1 MPPPPKLL
9 THVKA
14 EVVLPVKRRPHPPRP
29 VQKPQ
34 SEETTAPQALVAP
47 PKPVAAS
54 PVQGAA
60 SEASNAAQS
69 WENGLLAQLERVKR
83 YPGAAQAQGQEDLVY
98 VRLTIDRAGRLA
110 DAQVVRSRGYAMLD
124 REVVA
129 MAHRASPF
137 PAPPTEERD
146 PVVVVVPVEFFIG
159 SQSAAN

>member
-1 MPPPPKLL
+1 VP
-9 THVKA
+9 
-14 EVVLPVKRRPHPPRP
+14 
-29 VQKPQ
+29 KPQ
-34 SEETTAPQALVAP
+34 AEETTAPQALVAP

-54 PVQGAA
+54 PVQGA
-60 SEASNAAQS
+60 SSVASNAAQS
-69 WENGLLAQLERVKR
+69 WENGLLARLERVKR

-98 VRLTIDRAGRLA
+98 VRLTIDRAGRLT

-137 PAPPTEERD
+137 PAPPAEERD

-159 SQSAAN
+159 GESDAN